1 VGKHISRHAYLFDR
15 NSSFYLTTDELIDGI
30 ADLAAGLNPIVRDA
44 RRVSENLEKEDE
56 DED

>member
-1 VGKHISRHAYLFDR
+1 MGEEALFDEER
-15 NSSFYLTTDELIDGI
+15 TTDELIDGI